1 MPGRSVPAPDCRP
14 QMAWRPPR
22 RGSAQPRRRHGASG
36 PPGGPCWARPLRWA
50 CGGRSAG
57 RRPRGGGRACRR
69 TRCRRSSRRPSR
81 WEAAS
86 PSPRCTWTTRTVDRP
101 GIQRLVEQ
109 FGALRARGPGPRAHR
124 WALLFEALA
133 ARPVEGWRAVVF
145 GSTDASVEAILLAH
159 GAAHVT
165 TVEYTSAARQGGPS
179 LKWPFGVRLS
189 GPPPQHFAFPVLRL
203 RVPVQGVPLHALRLR
218 HRLIPGLCPLLALT

>member
-1 MPGRSVPAPDCRP
+1 MAPASSRERPAPP
-14 QMAWRPPR
+14 APWRQRAPR
-22 RGSAQPRRRHGASG
+22 RAVLGAAAALG
-36 PPGGPCWARPLRWA
+36 VRGALGGEAPAWWRAGMPPHEMPQELQEAFTL
-50 CGGRSAG
+50 GGRVPVAAMYVDDTNGGAG
-57 RRPRGGGRACRR
+57 
-69 TRCRRSSRRPSR
+69 THYS
-81 WEAAS
+81 
-86 PSPRCTWTTRTVDRP
+86 VDRP